1 MDNLEFKSR
10 LASEYC
16 FGQGLE
22 NGIAMTNSCAI
33 LLGILIRDLQ
43 LGFRFGMV
51 ITRTWVVQLVLVAAL
66 VKVLVNGIASTNS
79 CILLGSLLD

>member
-1 MDNLEFKSR
+1 MDNLEFKAD
-10 LASEYC
+10 LLLNIV

-66 VKVLVNGIASTNS
+66 RSW
-79 CILLGSLLD
+79 